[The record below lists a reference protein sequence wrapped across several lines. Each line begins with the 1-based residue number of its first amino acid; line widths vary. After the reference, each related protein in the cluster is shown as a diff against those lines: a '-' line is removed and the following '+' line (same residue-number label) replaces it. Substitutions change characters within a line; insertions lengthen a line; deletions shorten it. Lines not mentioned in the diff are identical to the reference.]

1 MFFSLQKWE
10 WTKRDTS
17 IYLLQWW
24 LWALFSISL
33 LFHGTTVCLYD
44 KTNTINKFK
53 QVSFHLLYFSNSIQF
68 FFSKDFSKLN
78 FKHFL
83 HGGVN
88 VTGFDLV
95 NTEEPNV
102 KSFLRKWRTANQA
115 IYPAAGH
122 PLMVINT
129 VYKPPNSL
137 INQGYFINTAHL
149 KDCLVSFE
157 FTEWQ

>member
-1 MFFSLQKWE
+1 MSCSSACRSGNEQ
-10 WTKRDTS
+10 RG
-17 IYLLQWW
+17 I
-24 LWALFSISL
+24 L
-33 LFHGTTVCLYD
+33 LFICYNGDYEPFFLYLFYFTVLPYVCMIKQTQL
-44 KTNTINKFK
+44 TNLNRFPFTCCIF
-53 QVSFHLLYFSNSIQF
+53 LILSNF

-122 PLMVINT
+122 PLMVIYT

-137 INQGYFINTAHL
+137 IN
-149 KDCLVSFE
+149 
-157 FTEWQ
+157 